1 MGAITMK
8 VIKKAKPRT
17 NVDNQQLIDNVSAMI
32 KNVRQNGDKAL
43 LEYNARFDQNQRPQL
58 RISRTEIEAAYKQVS
73 KQELADM
80 RTAAGHIKAFAEAQ
94 KASIHELQNFQ
105 TKPGVYLG
113 HRIIPVD
120 SCCCYVPGGSYPLY
134 STALMLTIPA
144 RVAGVK
150 RITACSPSVKGDVNI
165 NAKTLVAMD
174 IGGAD
179 EIYAVGGA
187 HAIAAF
193 SYGTE
198 QIAPASLI
206 VGPGNQYVTEAK
218 RQCYGKVGIDFIAGP
233 SEVLVIAEAGAGA
246 DPRIIAADLLAQ
258 AEHDPLAKGILVT
271 TDEAL
276 GNAVIT
282 SVEEQLAV
290 LPTVDIASR
299 SWADYGEVVLA
310 DSLSE
315 AINIANSYAPEHLEV
330 IVNKPETAVSNL
342 TNYGSLFIG
351 QYTAEVFGDYAS
363 GTNHTLPTLKAARY
377 TGGVWA
383 GTFLKV
389 CTHQSMT
396 KQAMLEI
403 SGLVSNMAH
412 GEGLIAHARA
422 AEIRKEIYG

>member
-1 MGAITMK
+1 MK

-58 RISRTEIEAAYKQVS
+58 RISRTEIEAAYKQAS

-94 KASIHELQNFQ
+94 KASMHELQNFQ

-193 SYGTE
+193 SYGTK
-198 QIAPASLI
+198 QIAPVSLI

>member
-1 MGAITMK
+1 MK

-94 KASIHELQNFQ
+94 KASMHELQNFQ

-198 QIAPASLI
+198 QIAPVSLI

>member
-1 MGAITMK
+1 MK

-94 KASIHELQNFQ
+94 KASMHELQNFQ

-113 HRIIPVD
+113 HKIIPVD

-198 QIAPASLI
+198 QIAPVSLI

-377 TGGVWA
+377 TGGVWV

>member
-94 KASIHELQNFQ
+94 KASMHELQNFQ

-113 HRIIPVD
+113 HKIIPVD

-198 QIAPASLI
+198 QIAPVSLI

-377 TGGVWA
+377 TGGVWV

>member
-1 MGAITMK
+1 MK

-94 KASIHELQNFQ
+94 KASMHELQNFQ

-193 SYGTE
+193 SYGTK
-198 QIAPASLI
+198 QIAPVSLI

-363 GTNHTLPTLKAARY
+363 DTNHTLPTLKAARY

>member
-1 MGAITMK
+1 MK

-17 NVDNQQLIDNVSAMI
+17 NVDNQQLIYNVSAMI

-94 KASIHELQNFQ
+94 KASMHELQNFQ

-193 SYGTE
+193 SYGTK
-198 QIAPASLI
+198 QIAPVSLI

>member
-1 MGAITMK
+1 MK

-94 KASIHELQNFQ
+94 KASMHELQSFQ

-187 HAIAAF
+187 HAIAGF
-193 SYGTE
+193 SYGTK
-198 QIAPASLI
+198 QIAPVSLI

>member
-1 MGAITMK
+1 MK

-94 KASIHELQNFQ
+94 KASMHELQNFQ

-193 SYGTE
+193 SYGTQ
-198 QIAPASLI
+198 QIAPVSLI

>member
-1 MGAITMK
+1 MK

-94 KASIHELQNFQ
+94 KASMHELQNFQ

-193 SYGTE
+193 SYGTQ
-198 QIAPASLI
+198 QIAPVSLI

-218 RQCYGKVGIDFIAGP
+218 RQCYGKVAIDFIAGP

>member
-1 MGAITMK
+1 MK

-94 KASIHELQNFQ
+94 KASMHELQNFQ

-193 SYGTE
+193 SYGTK
-198 QIAPASLI
+198 QIAPVSLI

-342 TNYGSLFIG
+342 TNYGSLCIG